1 MENIIN
7 MIKDRYLIGCQ
18 NIKWLENGN
27 ILFIEDDGR
36 QYEQSKKD
44 FINNSIDLLTDL
56 LNQNKRDNNFKNC
69 IDILIDLKTLYEGLT
84 ILSILR

>member
-18 NIKWLENGN
+18 SIKWLENGN